1 MREPVEV
8 CASACE
14 AYDYEAV
21 RAVLAE
27 QFRLLKAEELIRPGM
42 RVAVKPNLVT
52 RSAPDECAV
61 THPVVLCAVVSL
73 LKELGASVV
82 IAESPGGPYTPALL
96 KGIYEHS
103 GCAKA
108 AEYGAELNLDC
119 TWGELRAPEAKLCR
133 SFSVITPLLEADAI
147 VDVCKFKTHCM
158 MGLSAAVK
166 NLFGAVPGL
175 MKPELHCRF
184 PQKDAFGTMIADL
197 CQALHPVLSIVDGIT
212 AMEGNGPTGGRPRH
226 VGALLASNL
235 IPQRFRL
242 SEKQARIA
250 RIAGAALGVL
260 IPGVRIAAET
270 IPPLR
275 AAMERGLCPRTAQE
289 LVWLCEPASRF
300 AVPDFLQP
308 ESKSADFITRLP
320 KFLQPLA
327 ARLATPSPQIR
338 TAECV
343 GCGKCAE
350 SCPQHTITIRDHKA
364 VIDYSN
370 CIRCY
375 CCHEMC
381 PKHVIDIRR
390 LSLFRH

>member
-1 MREPVEV
+1 MEPVFLTS
-8 CASACE
+8 CPS
-14 AYDYEAV
+14 YEFPVLQAAV
-21 RAVLAE
+21 ERAADALGLE
-27 QFRLLKAEELIRPGM
+27 RYIRPGM
-42 RVAVKPNLVT
+42 QVLLKPNLLMKA
-52 RSAPDECAV
+52 RPDRAVV
-61 THPVVLCAVVSL
+61 THPLVTAAIGVYLQR
-73 LKELGASVV
+73 LGASIT
-82 IAESPGGPYTPALL
+82 IADSPGGIYSPAVL
-96 KGIYEHS
+96 KGIYAACGYEDIAREH
-103 GCAKA
+103 GFT
-108 AEYGAELNLDC
+108 LNLDC
-119 TWGELRAPEAKLCR
+119 SYRPMEVPNGRRSKVFQVIAPALDADLIVDIAKLK
-133 SFSVITPLLEADAI
+133 S
-147 VDVCKFKTHCM
+147 HCM
-158 MGLSAAVK
+158 TGLSGAVK
-166 NLFGAVPGL
+166 NLFGVVPGL

-184 PQKDAFGTMIADL
+184 PQREAFGTMITDL
-197 CQALHPVLSIVDGIT
+197 CQALHPVLSIVDGVM
-212 AMEGNGPTGGRPRH
+212 AMEGNGPTGGLPRY
-226 VGALLASNL
+226 VGALLASRSPYAADL
-235 IPQRFRL
+235 AC
-242 SEKQARIA
+242 ARI
-250 RIAGAALGVL
+250 IGME
-260 IPGVRIAAET
+260 PES

-275 AAMERGLCPRTAQE
+275 AAMERGLCPRSADE

>member
-147 VDVCKFKTHCM
+147 VDVCKLKTHCM

-226 VGALLASNL
+226 VGALLASRSPYAVDL
-235 IPQRFRL
+235 ACTEIIGMAP
-242 SEKQARIA
+242 
-250 RIAGAALGVL
+250 
-260 IPGVRIAAET
+260 ET

-289 LVWLCEPASRF
+289 LVWLCEPASHF

>member
-1 MREPVEV
+1 M
-8 CASACE
+8 
-14 AYDYEAV
+14 
-21 RAVLAE
+21 LAE

-147 VDVCKFKTHCM
+147 VDVCKLKTHCM

-226 VGALLASNL
+226 VGALLASRSPYAVDL
-235 IPQRFRL
+235 ACTEIIGMAP
-242 SEKQARIA
+242 
-250 RIAGAALGVL
+250 
-260 IPGVRIAAET
+260 ET

-350 SCPQHTITIRDHKA
+350 SCPQHTITIRAHKA

>member
-61 THPVVLCAVVSL
+61 AHPVVLCAVVSL

-133 SFSVITPLLEADAI
+133 SFSVITPLLEADVI
-147 VDVCKFKTHCM
+147 VDVCKLKTHCM

-212 AMEGNGPTGGRPRH
+212 AMEGNGPTGGRSRH
-226 VGALLASNL
+226 VGALLASRSPYAVDL
-235 IPQRFRL
+235 ACTEIIGMVP
-242 SEKQARIA
+242 
-250 RIAGAALGVL
+250 
-260 IPGVRIAAET
+260 ET

-289 LVWLCEPASRF
+289 LVWLCEPASRC

>member
-8 CASACE
+8 CVSACE
-14 AYDYEAV
+14 AYEYEKV
-21 RAVLAE
+21 RAVLEE
-27 QFRLLKAEELIRPGM
+27 QFYLLKAEEVIRPGM

-52 RSAPDECAV
+52 RSTPDESAV
-61 THPVVLCAVVSL
+61 THPVVICAVVSL

-82 IAESPGGPYTPALL
+82 IAESPGGPYTPSLL
-96 KGIYEHS
+96 KGIYEQS
-103 GCAKA
+103 GCAQ
-108 AEYGAELNLDC
+108 AEQYGAELNLDC
-119 TWGELRAPEAKLCR
+119 TWGELKAPKARLCR
-133 SFSVITPLLEADAI
+133 SFSVITPLLQADAI
-147 VDVCKFKTHCM
+147 VDVCKLKTHCM
-158 MGLSAAVK
+158 MGMSAAVK
-166 NLFGAVPGL
+166 NLFGSVPGL

-184 PQKDAFGTMIADL
+184 PEKEPFGTMITDL
-197 CQALHPVLSIVDGIT
+197 CQALRPVLSVVDAVT
-212 AMEGNGPTGGRPRH
+212 AMEGNGPTGGQPRH
-226 VGALLASNL
+226 VGALLASRSPYAVDL
-235 IPQRFRL
+235 ACTQIIGMDPE
-242 SEKQARIA
+242 S
-250 RIAGAALGVL
+250 VY
-260 IPGVRIAAET
+260 
-270 IPPLR
+270 PLR
-275 AAMERGLCPRTAQE
+275 SAMERDLCPRTAEE

-327 ARLATPSPQIR
+327 TRLATPSPKIR

-350 SCPQHTITIRDHKA
+350 SCPQHTITIRDRKA
-364 VIDYSN
+364 VIDYTN

>member
-8 CASACE
+8 CVSACE
-14 AYDYEAV
+14 AYEYEKV
-21 RAVLAE
+21 RAVLEE
-27 QFRLLKAEELIRPGM
+27 QFYLLKAEEVIRPGM

-52 RSAPDECAV
+52 RSTPDESAV
-61 THPVVLCAVVSL
+61 THPVVICAVVSL

-82 IAESPGGPYTPALL
+82 IAESPGGPYTPSLL
-96 KGIYEHS
+96 KGIYEQS
-103 GCAKA
+103 GCAQ
-108 AEYGAELNLDC
+108 AEQYGAELNLDC
-119 TWGELRAPEAKLCR
+119 TWGELKAPEARLCR

-147 VDVCKFKTHCM
+147 VDVCKLKTHCM
-158 MGLSAAVK
+158 MGMSAAVK
-166 NLFGAVPGL
+166 NLFGSVPGL

-184 PQKDAFGTMIADL
+184 PEKEPFGTMIADL
-197 CQALHPVLSIVDGIT
+197 CQALHPVLSVVDAVT
-212 AMEGNGPTGGRPRH
+212 AMEGNGPTGGQPRH
-226 VGALLASNL
+226 VGALLASRSPYAVDL
-235 IPQRFRL
+235 
-242 SEKQARIA
+242 ACT
-250 RIAGAALGVL
+250 
-260 IPGVRIAAET
+260 T
-270 IPPLR
+270 IIGMDPESVYPLR
-275 AAMERGLCPRTAQE
+275 SAMDRGLCPRTADD

-300 AVPDFLQP
+300 AVADFLQP

-327 ARLATPSPQIR
+327 ARLATPSPKIR
-338 TAECV
+338 TAECI

-350 SCPQHTITIRDHKA
+350 SCPQHTITIRNRKA
-364 VIDYSN
+364 VIDYTN

>member
-14 AYDYEAV
+14 AYNYETV

-133 SFSVITPLLEADAI
+133 SFSVITPLLEADVI
-147 VDVCKFKTHCM
+147 VDVCKLKTHCM

-226 VGALLASNL
+226 VGALLASRSPYAVDL
-235 IPQRFRL
+235 ACTEIIGMVP
-242 SEKQARIA
+242 
-250 RIAGAALGVL
+250 
-260 IPGVRIAAET
+260 ET

-275 AAMERGLCPRTAQE
+275 AAMERELCPRTAQE
-289 LVWLCEPASRF
+289 LVWLCEPASHF

-350 SCPQHTITIRDHKA
+350 SCPQHTITIRAHKA

>member
-52 RSAPDECAV
+52 RSAPDDCAV
-61 THPVVLCAVVSL
+61 THPVVICAVVSL

-96 KGIYEHS
+96 KTIYEHS

-108 AEYGAELNLDC
+108 EEYGAELNLDC
-119 TWGELRAPEAKLCR
+119 TWGELKAPEAQLCR
-133 SFSVITPLLEADAI
+133 SFSVITPLLTADAV
-147 VDVCKFKTHCM
+147 VDVCKLKTHCM
-158 MGLSAAVK
+158 MSLSAAVK

-184 PQKDAFGTMIADL
+184 PQREAFGTMITDL
-197 CQALHPVLSIVDGIT
+197 CQALHPVLSIVDGVM
-212 AMEGNGPTGGRPRH
+212 AMEGNGPTGGLPRY
-226 VGALLASNL
+226 VGALLASRSPYAADL
-235 IPQRFRL
+235 AC
-242 SEKQARIA
+242 ARI
-250 RIAGAALGVL
+250 IGME
-260 IPGVRIAAET
+260 PES

-275 AAMERGLCPRTAQE
+275 AAMERGLCPRSADE